1 MRKKTTPKKKVIPKK
16 TSSKK
21 TSYKK
26 TSSKK
31 ITPKKKVTTQRRKEE
46 TVLTKIKN
54 VFDDIKTL
62 LPGESA
68 VKEPDQYKSKIK

>member
-31 ITPKKKVTTQRRKEE
+31 ITPKKKVTTQRRKK

-54 VFDDIKTL
+54 VFDDINTL

-68 VKEPDQYKSKIK
+68 LKEPDQYKSKIK